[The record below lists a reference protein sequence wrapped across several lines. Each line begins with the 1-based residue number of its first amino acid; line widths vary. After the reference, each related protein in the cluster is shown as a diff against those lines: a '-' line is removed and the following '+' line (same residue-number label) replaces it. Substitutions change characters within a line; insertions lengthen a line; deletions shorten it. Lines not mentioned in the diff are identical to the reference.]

1 MNDIVIKGKW
11 TAFAMIIHKEG
22 LPWTS
27 KNMKS
32 LVKLINTEVSFDHRD
47 EIFDKL
53 IECLEHEKK
62 VAEMCTT
69 FKSKVKLCDR
79 NIEIIKDERLKGDN

>member
-1 MNDIVIKGKW
+1 MNDVIIKDDFGM
-11 TAFAMIIHKEG
+11 FEMIIHKEG
-22 LPWTS
+22 LPWTC

-32 LVKLINTEVSFDHRD
+32 LVKMINTEVSFNHNTRD
-47 EIFDKL
+47 LIFDKL

-62 VAEMCTT
+62 VTEMCTT

-79 NIEIIKDERLKGDN
+79 NIEIIKNERR

>member
-1 MNDIVIKGKW
+1 MNDIIIKGDW
-11 TAFAMIIHKEG
+11 TKFELIIHAEG

-32 LVKLINTEVSFDHRD
+32 LVKLINTEVRFYNRD
-47 EIFDKL
+47 IIFDRL
-53 IECLEHEKK
+53 ISCLEHEKK
-62 VAEMCTT
+62 IAEMCTT

-79 NIEIIKDERLKGDN
+79 NIEIINNERSK

>member
-1 MNDIVIKGKW
+1 MNDIIIKGDW
-11 TAFAMIIHKEG
+11 TKFELIIHQDG

-32 LVKLINTEVSFDHRD
+32 LVKLINTEISFRHRD

-53 IECLEHEKK
+53 IMCLENEKK
-62 VAEMCTT
+62 IAEMCTT
-69 FKSKVKLCDR
+69 FKSKVKLCER
-79 NIEIIKDERLKGDN
+79 NIEIIEKERR